1 MVVFFESGTD
11 VGRSLM
17 CFGYDVVLMGA
28 RNGGFEV
35 ESVKVVQ
42 RSRLNWDLKK
52 KVFIFLN
59 VIYVTETVLSGKVI

>member
-1 MVVFFESGTD
+1 MFFESGTD

-17 CFGYDVVLMGA
+17 CFGCDVVLMGV
-28 RNGGFEV
+28 RHGGFEV

-42 RSRLNWDLKK
+42 RRRLNWDLKK

-59 VIYVTETVLSGKVI
+59 VIYVTETV